1 MGLKGDIIGSQYE
14 LSYMRPKT
22 LIGGGIAEEL
32 FGFEDIDV
40 DGILEQFLEPHLFD
54 LAMKEN

>member
-1 MGLKGDIIGSQYE
+1 MSFLICD
-14 LSYMRPKT
+14 LKT

-32 FGFEDIDV
+32 FGFGDIDV
-40 DGILEQFLEPHLFD
+40 EGILEQFLEPYLFN